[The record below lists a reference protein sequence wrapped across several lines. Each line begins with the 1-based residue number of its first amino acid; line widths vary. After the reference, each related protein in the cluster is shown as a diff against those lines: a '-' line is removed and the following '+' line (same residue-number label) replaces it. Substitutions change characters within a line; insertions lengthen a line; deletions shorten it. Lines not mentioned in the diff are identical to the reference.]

1 VTKAT
6 QEQYHAIGRRKT
18 SVARVYIRPGKGDF
32 TVKTQK
38 NKTYS
43 LEEFFGTD
51 TRWVQQVAKPLS
63 LLGVQNQFDVY
74 ATVSGGGVTGQA
86 EAICLAV
93 ARALDMVEQ
102 EKLTQQGVDF
112 TAEHDKREWHLALR
126 SAGYL
131 TRDARAVLRKLYG
144 LVKARKAKQFSKR

>member
-1 VTKAT
+1 MSKTK

-38 NKTYS
+38 NKTYK
-43 LEEFFGTD
+43 LEAFFGTN
-51 TRWVQQVAKPLS
+51 TRWVQQVTKPLA
-63 LLGVQNQFDVY
+63 LLGVQDQFDVY
-74 ATVSGGGVTGQA
+74 ATISGGGVTGQA

-93 ARALDMVEQ
+93 ARALDVVEQ
-102 EKLTQQGVDF
+102 KKLTEQGIDL
-112 TAEHDKREWHLALR
+112 TTEHEKREWHLALR
-126 SAGYL
+126 AAGYL